1 MLIEHYGND
10 FNPYYHSSDDTI
22 ENIDFDYMTA
32 ITRLAAAGV
41 AWSAFDALSLG
52 TAVEDRPVAADAA
65 AGPWPNP
72 ASDRLHFDVRGP
84 ARIELFDVL
93 GRRVLVSS
101 GAEVDVS
108 ALPVG
113 LYVYRVTGEARPVGG
128 MVAVNR

>member
-1 MLIEHYGND
+1 
-10 FNPYYHSSDDTI
+10 
-22 ENIDFDYMTA
+22 
-32 ITRLAAAGV
+32 
-41 AWSAFDALSLG
+41 
-52 TAVEDRPVAADAA
+52 
-65 AGPWPNP
+65 
-72 ASDRLHFDVRGP
+72 VRGP